1 MSDQD
6 SFKQVADTLFAYL
19 RNIIYNPQNAT
30 LDEKQLPEAFSD
42 FCKGL
47 LYFKDIIYETRV
59 FAQELSIGNLH
70 CVPPPK
76 GNEIAAPLKKLHAS
90 LRHLTWQTQQVAKGD
105 YNQHIS
111 FMGDFSS
118 AFNDMI
124 KQLELRTNNLHEM
137 IDEKTK
143 SVVELKNAILKTMSK
158 LVDYRD
164 NITGGHIERTQCY
177 LGILIGALIKNN
189 VYMEEWPTWD
199 VMLVLQSAQLHD
211 MGKIAIRDSILQ
223 KPGRLTPE
231 EYEEIKMHTI
241 VGEEIIEKIKKSTTE
256 HAFLEHAR
264 IFAISHH
271 ERWDGSGY
279 PKCLKG
285 KEIPLQGRL
294 MAIADVYDA
303 LVSERPY
310 KKIMTHEEA
319 VNIISNGSGTHFDP
333 ALVEVFLSVADEFEK
348 QFSILPQ

>member
-6 SFKQVADTLFAYL
+6 SLKQVADVLFVYL
-19 RNIIYNPQNAT
+19 RNIIYNPHDAMLN
-30 LDEKQLPEAFSD
+30 EKQLPEAFSD
-42 FCKGL
+42 ICKGL
-47 LYFKDIIYETRV
+47 LYFKDIISETRV
-59 FAQELSIGNLH
+59 FAQELSIGNLN
-70 CVPPPK
+70 CTPPSK

-105 YNQHIS
+105 YSQHIS

-124 KQLELRTNNLHEM
+124 KQLELRTNNFHGM

-143 SVVELKNAILKTMSK
+143 SVVELKNALLKAMAE

-177 LGILIGALIKNN
+177 LGILLGALIKNN
-189 VYMEEWPTWD
+189 VYMDEEPEWD

-211 MGKIAIRDSILQ
+211 IGKIAIRDSILQ
-223 KPGRLTPE
+223 KPGKLTPE
-231 EYEEIKMHTI
+231 EYEEIKLHTV

-279 PKCLKG
+279 PKGLKG

-303 LVSERPY
+303 LVSKRPY
-310 KKIMTHEEA
+310 KETITHEEA
-319 VNIISNGSGTHFDP
+319 VKIISNGSGTHFDP
-333 ALVEVFLSVADEFEK
+333 ILVEVFLSVSDEFK
-348 QFSILPQ
+348 KRFLKL